1 MTTQQIDNLLANEGT
16 QTGQIVKFGPQQGI
30 ITGVKADIMMLQF
43 NYRPVQFN
51 RADPRLQQVELL

>member
-1 MTTQQIDNLLANEGT
+1 MTTQQIDSILSNEGT

-30 ITGVKADIMMLQF
+30 ITGVKADIMMMQF

-51 RADPRLQQVELL
+51 RADPLLQTVELV